1 MQYDWST
8 FTKRIPIKADI
19 IDVYRAW
26 ATEAGLESWFLRLS
40 EFITEQGDPRDAY
53 DYVQPGDLYKWL
65 WHGWGDEVIH
75 YGKVIKT
82 NGADQISFT
91 FDAGDKTTDMQVSV
105 QMSCSLDF
113 TIVELTQIH
122 IPVDEQSKFLYHI
135 GCMEGWTFY
144 LTNLK
149 SILEGGI
156 DLRNKEVEIKKV
168 INS

>member
-8 FTKRIPIKADI
+8 FTKRIPINASLD
-19 IDVYRAW
+19 DVYTAW

-40 EFITEQGDPRDAY
+40 EFITVDGDPRDAY
-53 DYVQPGDLYKWL
+53 DLVQKDDLYKWL

-75 YGKVIKT
+75 YGSIIEANDT
-82 NGADQISFT
+82 DTLAFS
-91 FDAGDKTTDMQVSV
+91 FDAGDKSNNMQVRINLSRD
-105 QMSCSLDF
+105 QGF
-113 TIVELTQIH
+113 TIVELTQTN
-122 IPVDEQSKFLYHI
+122 IPTDEQSKFLYHI

-149 SILEGGI
+149 SILEGGL
-156 DLRNKEVEIKKV
+156 DLRNKVVEIKKV